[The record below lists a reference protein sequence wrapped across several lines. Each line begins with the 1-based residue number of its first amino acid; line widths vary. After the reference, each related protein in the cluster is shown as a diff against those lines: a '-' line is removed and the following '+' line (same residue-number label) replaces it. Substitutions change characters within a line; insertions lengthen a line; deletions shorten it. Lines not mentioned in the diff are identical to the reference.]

1 MLEINL
7 EMLLDRLPKNLNMEE
22 HAYYCQKEC
31 TTIIVGNIGMP
42 NILIDGYCI
51 VLTPDYA
58 HHSMYDRN
66 GEKIFNFNL
75 NRTNAAWISDMVKLW
90 KEEYSFKTVKF
101 GEDNMAIGEDGAT
114 MVFRAV
120 IDIVVGLAKQIFKTK
135 HNVYVVE
142 SYLYAGDEDLCDRN
156 DIIEIAFS
164 SKPL

>member
-1 MLEINL
+1 
-7 EMLLDRLPKNLNMEE
+7 MEE

-51 VLTPDYA
+51 VFTPDYA

-120 IDIVVGLAKQIFKTK
+120 IDMDHPFYPDMSRRAYYEKFVVGLAKQIFKTK

-142 SYLYAGDEDLCDRN
+142 SYLYAGDEDLRNRN